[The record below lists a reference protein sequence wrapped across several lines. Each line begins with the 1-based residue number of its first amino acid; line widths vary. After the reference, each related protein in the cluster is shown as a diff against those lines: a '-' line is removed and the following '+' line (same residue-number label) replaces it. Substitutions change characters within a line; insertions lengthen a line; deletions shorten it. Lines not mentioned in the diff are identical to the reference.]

1 MAKIKVTLK
10 KSTAG
15 HAPSNRRTIKAL
27 GLTKIGTSRV
37 FEKTKELEGALK
49 KIHFLVTVKEQ

>member
-1 MAKIKVTLK
+1 MAKVKVTLK
-10 KSTAG
+10 KSSAG
-15 HAPSNRRTIKAL
+15 HTPSNRRTVKAL

-49 KIHFLVTVKEQ
+49 KIHFLINVKEQ

>member
-1 MAKIKVTLK
+1 MAKVKVTLK

-15 HAPSNRRTIKAL
+15 HVPSNRRTIAAL
-27 GLTKIGTSRV
+27 GLKKIGDSKV
-37 FEKTKELEGALK
+37 FEKTKELDGALR